1 MAVEGASAA
10 SMERSK
16 DSNTAALVRRLVRT
30 TLTRRGARD
39 ASEAD
44 VDRVYRYA
52 LRVVGSSL
60 HASVEPDENAA
71 ADAIRRRLSREGKP
85 AAAGVEFAE
94 LHRRLAQQP
103 GLNSRWALLHTL
115 LRIAENAAAE
125 NAAVSQPGGA
135 DAAAA
140 ALLANPLSA
149 SAERGGL
156 PALSDDA
163 TNASAAAMSPADVA
177 DALAAARA
185 LAAGDG
191 STLGLE
197 HAGARQLAH
206 AELAAESIKNMELGE
221 PELVRDVLFAC
232 QGIDG
237 ANLRFDARRD
247 AYVVDDDA
255 AVSPGARRL
264 AEKLAELGWLFRKVS
279 ACAEGRAET
288 SERASEAE
296 RDLTAA
302 EDSAEA
308 DRDLTAASGGDD
320 LGAEAGSTR
329 QAFRAAARAEL
340 AEYYRLIAVLEA
352 QAQVPMASAL
362 ENRVSRLEPDASSNA
377 SSSYVSLRRLSV
389 WLAEPARRL
398 RLLAVLC
405 DATRGKKGG
414 ALLRALHEHAKH
426 GDPATR
432 TTVCR
437 LLEASSKPTL
447 SMLQTWVTRGELDD
461 PRGEFFVASDDA
473 VPEEDAWR
481 RGYFV
486 EKDMLPP
493 FVDEGLAVDAL
504 KAGKSIDFLRR
515 RCKPGDFAKWAEH
528 VSFVLSAARNAGGLR
543 YGDDA
548 ATRALVSEAKR
559 RVDGVLRTALFE
571 SYGFYDHVSAA
582 KRYLLMGQGDFHAV
596 LMDAVVDVLDEPA
609 SNVSAYALT
618 GALETATRASNAQFD
633 PPTILDKLRVA
644 TLRGGVGTEETG
656 WDVFSLRYVV
666 QAPLDVVFTPDVHK
680 KYARVFTFLWRLKRV
695 EVALN
700 AAWATMK
707 PNVAASLE
715 RDGVAGATGAALAVE
730 LRRCHSLRGEMHH
743 FVSNL
748 QYYVMFEV
756 LEGSWDAFTKE
767 LNDAEDLDALVQAH
781 DAYLEAVTVKSLLGA
796 KSQLLAHTLGAIF
809 DAILRFRAF
818 ADRLYE
824 VAKDAA
830 MRRQLAQL
838 RVEQREKTGEQGG
851 GAPVPGED
859 PSGGDGLLSGD
870 FVREMRAQLDALS
883 DEYAKMLD
891 GFLNLLP
898 LQTHVDLRFLLFRLD
913 FSEFYSEKE
922 RGRSVAR

>member
-1 MAVEGASAA
+1 MAVEGATAA

-16 DSNTAALVRRLVRT
+16 DSSTAALVRRLVRT

-85 AAAGVEFAE
+85 AGAGVAFAE

-103 GLNSRWALLHTL
+103 GLNARWALLHTL
-115 LRIAENAAAE
+115 LRVAENAGAGNESAIIT
-125 NAAVSQPGGA
+125 PGA

-149 SAERGGL
+149 AAERGGL
-156 PALSDDA
+156 PALAEASLQA
-163 TNASAAAMSPADVA
+163 TTSLTPADAA
-177 DALAAARA
+177 DALDAARA

-191 STLGLE
+191 GTLGLE
-197 HAGARQLAH
+197 HAGARRLAH
-206 AELAAESIKNMELGE
+206 EELAAEAITNMELGE

-237 ANLRFDARRD
+237 RCLRFDARRD
-247 AYVVDDDA
+247 AYVVDDA
-255 AVSPGARRL
+255 ARVSPGARRL
-264 AEKLAELGWLFRKVS
+264 AEKLAECGWLFRKVR
-279 ACAEGRAET
+279 AHAEGSSAGEAEEGT
-288 SERASEAE
+288 TTDATDRSTDPTDTEADTASDAE
-296 RDLTAA
+296 RD
-302 EDSAEA
+302 
-308 DRDLTAASGGDD
+308 
-320 LGAEAGSTR
+320 GAEAGSTR
-329 QAFRAAARAEL
+329 QAFRAAVSLEL

-362 ENRVSRLEPDASSNA
+362 ETSPEGGTSRSDGA

-405 DATRGKKGG
+405 DATRRKRGG
-414 ALLRALHEHAKH
+414 ALLRALHEHTKH

-432 TTVCR
+432 TTCDR
-437 LLEASSKPTL
+437 LLAAASAPTL
-447 SMLQTWVTRGELDD
+447 ATLKMWVVRGELDD
-461 PRGEFFVASDDA
+461 PRGEFFVASDPT
-473 VPEEDAWR
+473 VGEDDLWR
-481 RGYFV
+481 RGYRI
-486 EKDMLPP
+486 EYAMMPP
-493 FVDEGLAVDAL
+493 FVDVDLARDAL
-504 KAGKSIDFLRR
+504 KAGKSINFLRR
-515 RCKPGDFAKWAEH
+515 RCGDDAAWAAEQAP
-528 VSFVLSAARNAGGLR
+528 VLVAAENAGGLR
-543 YGDDA
+543 YGNA
-548 ATRALVSEAKR
+548 RALRALVTEAKR
-559 RVDGVLRTALFE
+559 RIDRCLRRSLFDT
-571 SYGFYDHVSAA
+571 YGLYDHVFAA

-596 LMDAVVDVLDEPA
+596 LMDAVAADLDEPA
-609 SNVSAYALT
+609 GGLSAYALT

-633 PPTILDKLRVA
+633 PPEILDKLRVA
-644 TLRGGVGTEETG
+644 TARATGSEEIG
-656 WDVFSLRYVV
+656 WDVFSLRYATS
-666 QAPLDVVFTPDVHK
+666 APLDVVFTPEAES
-680 KYARVFTFLWRLKRV
+680 KYLRVFTFLWRLKRV
-695 EVALN
+695 EVSLN
-700 AAWATMK
+700 ATWQTMK

-715 RDGVAGATGAALAVE
+715 RDGVAGPAGAALAAE
-730 LRRCHSLRGEMHH
+730 LRRCHTLRGEMHH

-756 LEGSWDAFTKE
+756 LEGSWDAFTRE
-767 LNDAEDLDALVQAH
+767 LNDADDLDALVQAH
-781 DAYLEAVTVKSLLGA
+781 DTFLDAVTRKSLLSPA
-796 KSQLLAHTLGAIF
+796 SQLLAHTLGAIF

-838 RVEQREKTGEQGG
+838 RVEQREKSGERGG
-851 GAPVPGED
+851 WGTTPGED

-870 FVREMRAQLDALS
+870 FVREMRSQLDALS

-922 RGRSVAR
+922 RGRSVAGA

>member
-1 MAVEGASAA
+1 MAVEGAPAA

-16 DSNTAALVRRLVRT
+16 DSSTAALVRRLVRT

-85 AAAGVEFAE
+85 AGAGVAFAE

-103 GLNSRWALLHTL
+103 GLNARWALLHAL
-115 LRIAENAAAE
+115 LRVAENAGAGNESAI
-125 NAAVSQPGGA
+125 VSPGA

-149 SAERGGL
+149 AAERGGL
-156 PALSDDA
+156 PALAEARDA
-163 TNASAAAMSPADVA
+163 TTSPADAA
-177 DALAAARA
+177 DALDAARA

-191 STLGLE
+191 GTLGLE
-197 HAGARQLAH
+197 HAGARRLAH
-206 AELAAESIKNMELGE
+206 EELAAEAIKNMDIGE

-237 ANLRFDARRD
+237 KCLRFDARRD
-247 AYVVDDDA
+247 AYVVDDA
-255 AVSPGARRL
+255 ARVSPGARRL
-264 AEKLAELGWLFRKVS
+264 AEKLAECGWLFRKVR
-279 ACAEGRAET
+279 AHAEGRAG
-288 SERASEAE
+288 EAE
-296 RDLTAA
+296 EGTTTDPTDAT
-302 EDSAEA
+302 DPTTDPTDTEA
-308 DRDLTAASGGDD
+308 DASDASDRG
-320 LGAEAGSTR
+320 GAEGSGSTR
-329 QAFRAAARAEL
+329 QAFRAAVSLEL

-362 ENRVSRLEPDASSNA
+362 ETSPRGTSRSDGA

-405 DATRGKKGG
+405 DATRRKRGG

-432 TTVCR
+432 TTCDR
-437 LLEASSKPTL
+437 LLAAASAPTL
-447 SMLQTWVTRGELDD
+447 ATLKMWVVRGELDD
-461 PRGEFFVASDDA
+461 PRGEFFVASDPT
-473 VPEEDAWR
+473 VGEDDLWR
-481 RGYFV
+481 RGYRI
-486 EKDMLPP
+486 EYAMMPP
-493 FVDEGLAVDAL
+493 FVDVDLARDAL
-504 KAGKSIDFLRR
+504 KAGKSINFLRR
-515 RCKPGDFAKWAEH
+515 RCGDDAAWAAEQAP
-528 VSFVLSAARNAGGLR
+528 VLVAAENAGGLR
-543 YGDDA
+543 YGNA
-548 ATRALVSEAKR
+548 RALRALVTEAKR
-559 RVDGVLRTALFE
+559 RIDRCLRRSLFDT
-571 SYGFYDHVSAA
+571 YGLYDHVFAA

-596 LMDAVVDVLDEPA
+596 LMDAVGADLDEPA
-609 SNVSAYALT
+609 GGLSAYALT

-633 PPTILDKLRVA
+633 PPEILDKLRVA
-644 TLRGGVGTEETG
+644 TARAVGSEETG
-656 WDVFSLRYVV
+656 WDVFSLRYATS
-666 QAPLDVVFTPDVHK
+666 APLDVVFTPEAES
-680 KYARVFTFLWRLKRV
+680 KYLRVFTFLWRLKRV
-695 EVALN
+695 EVSLN
-700 AAWATMK
+700 ATWQTMK

-715 RDGVAGATGAALAVE
+715 RDGVAGPAGAALAAE
-730 LRRCHSLRGEMHH
+730 LRRCHTLRGEMHH

-756 LEGSWDAFTKE
+756 LEGSWDAFTRE
-767 LNDAEDLDALVQAH
+767 LNDADDLDALVQAH
-781 DAYLEAVTVKSLLGA
+781 DTFLDAVTRKSLLSPA
-796 KSQLLAHTLGAIF
+796 SQLLAHTLGAIF

-838 RVEQREKTGEQGG
+838 RVEQREKSGERGG
-851 GAPVPGED
+851 WGTTPGED

-870 FVREMRAQLDALS
+870 FVREMRSQLDALS

-922 RGRSVAR
+922 RGRSVAGA

>member
-115 LRIAENAAAE
+115 LRVAENAAAE

-156 PALSDDA
+156 PALSDDT
-163 TNASAAAMSPADVA
+163 TNANAAAMTPADAA

-288 SERASEAE
+288 SERASE
-296 RDLTAA
+296 DL
-302 EDSAEA
+302 DY
-308 DRDLTAASGGDD
+308 D

-362 ENRVSRLEPDASSNA
+362 ENRGENSDA

-481 RGYFV
+481 RGYLV

-515 RCKPGDFAKWAEH
+515 RCKAGDFAKWAEH
-528 VSFVLSAARNAGGLR
+528 VAPVLRAARDAGGLR
-543 YGDDA
+543 YGDDKNA
-548 ATRALVSEAKR
+548 ATRALITEAKR

-571 SYGFYDHVSAA
+571 SYGFHDHVSAA
-582 KRYLLMGQGDFHAV
+582 KRYLLMGQGDFHAG
-596 LMDAVVDVLDEPA
+596 LMDAVAPVLDEPA
-609 SNVSAYALT
+609 ANVSAYALT

-633 PPTILDKLRVA
+633 PPEILDKLRVA
-644 TLRGGVGTEETG
+644 VHNRGVGTEETG
-656 WDVFSLRYVV
+656 WDVFSLRYVAS
-666 QAPLDVVFTPDVHK
+666 APLDVVFTADVNK

-715 RDGVAGATGAALAVE
+715 RDGVAGATGAALAAE

-756 LEGSWDAFTKE
+756 LEGSWDAFTRE
-767 LNDAEDLDALVQAH
+767 LHDAEDLDALVQAH

-851 GAPVPGED
+851 WGTVPGED

-922 RGRSVAR
+922 RGRSVAAARR

>member
-1 MAVEGASAA
+1 MAVEGATAA

-16 DSNTAALVRRLVRT
+16 DSSTAALVRRLVRT

-85 AAAGVEFAE
+85 AGAGVAFAE

-103 GLNSRWALLHTL
+103 GLNARWALLHTL
-115 LRIAENAAAE
+115 LRVAENAGAGNESAIIT
-125 NAAVSQPGGA
+125 PGA

-149 SAERGGL
+149 AAERGGL
-156 PALSDDA
+156 PALAEASLQA
-163 TNASAAAMSPADVA
+163 TTSLTPADAA
-177 DALAAARA
+177 DALDAARA

-191 STLGLE
+191 GTLGLE
-197 HAGARQLAH
+197 HAGARRLAH
-206 AELAAESIKNMELGE
+206 EELAAEAIKNMELGE

-237 ANLRFDARRD
+237 RCLRFDARRD
-247 AYVVDDDA
+247 AYVVDDA
-255 AVSPGARRL
+255 ARVSPGARRL
-264 AEKLAELGWLFRKVS
+264 AEKLAECGWLFRKVR
-279 ACAEGRAET
+279 AHAEGSSAG
-288 SERASEAE
+288 EAE
-296 RDLTAA
+296 EGTTTDATDPTDTEADTAS
-302 EDSAEA
+302 DA
-308 DRDLTAASGGDD
+308 DRDADGG
-320 LGAEAGSTR
+320 GAEAGSTR
-329 QAFRAAARAEL
+329 QAFRAAVSLEL

-362 ENRVSRLEPDASSNA
+362 ETSPRGTSRSDGA

-405 DATRGKKGG
+405 DATRRKRGG
-414 ALLRALHEHAKH
+414 ALLRALHEHTKH

-432 TTVCR
+432 TTCDR
-437 LLEASSKPTL
+437 LLAAASAPTL
-447 SMLQTWVTRGELDD
+447 ATLKMWVVRGELDD
-461 PRGEFFVASDDA
+461 PRGEFFVASDPT
-473 VPEEDAWR
+473 VGEDDLWR
-481 RGYFV
+481 RGYRI
-486 EKDMLPP
+486 EYAMMPP
-493 FVDEGLAVDAL
+493 FVDVDLARDAL
-504 KAGKSIDFLRR
+504 KAGKSINFLRR
-515 RCKPGDFAKWAEH
+515 RCGDDAAWAAEQAP
-528 VSFVLSAARNAGGLR
+528 VLVAAENAGGLR
-543 YGDDA
+543 YGNA
-548 ATRALVSEAKR
+548 RALRALVTEAKR
-559 RVDGVLRTALFE
+559 RIDRCLRRSLFDT
-571 SYGFYDHVSAA
+571 YGLYDHVFAA

-596 LMDAVVDVLDEPA
+596 LMDAVGADLDEPA
-609 SNVSAYALT
+609 GGLSAYALT

-633 PPTILDKLRVA
+633 PPEILDKLRVA
-644 TLRGGVGTEETG
+644 TARATGSEEIG
-656 WDVFSLRYVV
+656 WDVFSLRYATS
-666 QAPLDVVFTPDVHK
+666 APLDVVFTPEAES
-680 KYARVFTFLWRLKRV
+680 KYLRVFTFLWRLKRV
-695 EVALN
+695 EVSLN
-700 AAWATMK
+700 ATWQTMK

-715 RDGVAGATGAALAVE
+715 RDGVAGPAGAALAAE
-730 LRRCHSLRGEMHH
+730 LRRCHTLRGEMHH

-756 LEGSWDAFTKE
+756 LEGSWDAFTRE
-767 LNDAEDLDALVQAH
+767 LNDADDLDALVQAH
-781 DAYLEAVTVKSLLGA
+781 DTFLDAVTRKSLLSPA
-796 KSQLLAHTLGAIF
+796 SQLLAHTLGAIF

-838 RVEQREKTGEQGG
+838 RVEQREKSGERGG
-851 GAPVPGED
+851 WGTTPGED

-870 FVREMRAQLDALS
+870 FVREMRSQLDALS

-922 RGRSVAR
+922 RGRSVAGA